1 MDKIKANAKH
11 ICAIISA
18 VVAVVIGLLDI
29 FGVQVSVNEVNLS
42 NLIFTVSFI
51 VSAVIELWPTIKDLI
66 KNKNLAKILNVIKT
80 VVDSVEELKDLSG
93 SQKKNVAV
101 DAASTA
107 LIKQGINVD
116 TNTISDLI
124 EDAVALRNNIVK

>member
-42 NLIFTVSFI
+42 NLIFAVSFI
-51 VSAVIELWPTIKDLI
+51 ISAVIELWPIIKDLI

-107 LIKQGINVD
+107 LIKQGINID